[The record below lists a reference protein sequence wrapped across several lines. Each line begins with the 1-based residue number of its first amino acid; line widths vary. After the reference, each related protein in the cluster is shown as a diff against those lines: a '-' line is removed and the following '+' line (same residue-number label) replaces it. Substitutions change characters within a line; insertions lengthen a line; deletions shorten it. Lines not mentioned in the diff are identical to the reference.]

1 VDYHFNG
8 QMPPR
13 NLFYATSDSK
23 ALLVTAVSHFLRSHG
38 EAFQTMTVIDPAR
51 VTPKQIERIQFA
63 SDELKYGVDG
73 NESDIVRFALG
84 AELT

>member
-1 VDYHFNG
+1 
-8 QMPPR
+8 
-13 NLFYATSDSK
+13 
-23 ALLVTAVSHFLRSHG
+23 
-38 EAFQTMTVIDPAR
+38 MTVIDPAR